1 MQPSRYGSRIGGLL
15 VVLAVLVGCTAQ
27 GEAEPSAQ
35 PQHVWPPQVGQTY
48 PDLELRASG
57 GDRIALS
64 SFRGKVILVEPVGMD
79 CPACNA
85 FSGAHR
91 SGVGGF
97 QGTHPQRGLPSLHE
111 MLEQHGVAPDD
122 DRLVIVQIL
131 FYDMKRKAPPSLRL
145 ARRWTQHFGLGAGAN
160 EVVLVADDYLIGPAS
175 FRMIPGFQLVDS
187 EFRLRFDATGHQPRH
202 DLWRELLPAL
212 SGLLAE
218 VESAARAGA

>member
-1 MQPSRYGSRIGGLL
+1 MQGTPHSSRIAGLL
-15 VVLAVLVGCTAQ
+15 VLLAAMVGCTAQ
-27 GEAEPSAQ
+27 GEPEPPAR
-35 PQHVWPPQVGQTY
+35 QHIWPPQVGQTY
-48 PDLELRASG
+48 PDLELRAPG

-85 FSGAHR
+85 FSGANR

-97 QGTHPQRGLPSLHE
+97 QGTHPQRGLPSVHE

-131 FYDMKRKAPPSLRL
+131 FYDMKRSGPPSLGL
-145 ARRWTQHFGLGAGAN
+145 ARRWTEHFGLGAGAN

-175 FRMIPGFQLVDS
+175 YRMVPGFQLVDP
-187 EFRLRFDATGHQPRH
+187 EFRLRFDATGHRPRH

-218 VESAARAGA
+218 VEPAARAGI